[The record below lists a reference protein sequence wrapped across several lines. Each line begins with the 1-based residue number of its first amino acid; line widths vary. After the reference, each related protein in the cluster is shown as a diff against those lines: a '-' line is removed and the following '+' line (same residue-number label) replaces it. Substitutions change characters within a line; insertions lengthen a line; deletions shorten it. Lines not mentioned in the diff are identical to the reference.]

1 MRKLILWLPPLCLFR
16 LSSMRALVLGCTL
29 LLASFTSARA
39 QTASATLDRAVR
51 AYKNVKTVR
60 ASFTQTI
67 TNPILGETVHSAG
80 ELVQRRP
87 NRVAVRFTDPAG
99 DRIVADGAWVW
110 FYLPSSTPGQVVRQR
125 IAKDGSG
132 SPDLTAQ
139 FLDRPSTRYDVIDLG
154 RQKVNGRTA
163 HMLSLVPKTGVDAPF
178 SKAIVWV
185 DSADALIRQFEL
197 TEPSEIVRR
206 VTITK
211 LTLNPAVP
219 ASAFR
224 FTPPSGTKVIE
235 Q

>member
-1 MRKLILWLPPLCLFR
+1 
-16 LSSMRALVLGCTL
+16 MRAVLLGAALV
-29 LLASFTSARA
+29 AVSFTPVRA
-39 QTASATLDRAVR
+39 QSATAMLDRAVR

-67 TNPILGETVHSAG
+67 TNPLLGVTVTSAG

-87 NRVAVRFTDPAG
+87 NHVSVRFTDPAG

-110 FYLPSSTPGQVVRQR
+110 FYLPSSTPGQVVRAR

-139 FLDRPSTRYDVIDLG
+139 FLDTPASRFNVKDRG
-154 RQKVNGRTA
+154 QEKVNGRTA
-163 HMLSLVPKTGVDAPF
+163 RVLSLVPKPGVEAAF
-178 SKAIVWV
+178 TTAVVWV

-206 VTITK
+206 VTITR
-211 LTLNPAVP
+211 LTLNPAIP

-224 FTPPSGTKVIE
+224 FTPPSGTKVID

>member
-1 MRKLILWLPPLCLFR
+1 
-16 LSSMRALVLGCTL
+16 MRAVLLVLAL
-29 LLASFTSARA
+29 MASAASVGA
-39 QTASATLDRAVR
+39 QSASATLDRAVR

-67 TNPILGETVHSAG
+67 TNPLLGVTVTAAG
-80 ELVQRRP
+80 ELLQRRP
-87 NRVAVRFTDPAG
+87 NHVSVRFTDPAG

-110 FYLPSSTPGQVVRQR
+110 FYLPSSVPGQVIRQR
-125 IAKDGSG
+125 IASGGGG

-139 FLDRPSTRYDVIDLG
+139 FLDTPSSRFSVTDLG
-154 RQKVNGRTA
+154 REKVNGRNA
-163 HMLSLVPKTGVDAPF
+163 RVLSLVPRPGVEAAF
-178 SKAIVWV
+178 TKAVVWV

-197 TEPSEIVRR
+197 TEPSEVVRR

-211 LTLNPAVP
+211 LTLNPSIP

-224 FTPPSGTKVIE
+224 FTPPSGTKVID

>member
-1 MRKLILWLPPLCLFR
+1 MRTIV
-16 LSSMRALVLGCTL
+16 LSAALVA
-29 LLASFTSARA
+29 ASFAPAGA
-39 QTASATLDRAVR
+39 QSPKATLDRAVR
-51 AYKNVKTVR
+51 AYKNVKTLR

-67 TNPILGETVHSAG
+67 TNPLLGATVKSAG
-80 ELVQRRP
+80 EVVQRRP
-87 NRVAVRFTDPAG
+87 NHVSVRFTDPAG

-110 FYLPSSTPGQVVRQR
+110 FYLPSSTPGQVVRAP

-139 FLDRPSTRYDVIDLG
+139 FLDTPASRFDVTDLG
-154 RQKVNGRTA
+154 REKVNGRPA
-163 HMLSLVPKTGVDAPF
+163 RVLSLVPRPGVDAAF
-178 SKAIVWV
+178 TKAVVWV
-185 DSADALIRQFEL
+185 DTADALIRQFEL

-211 LTLNPAVP
+211 LTLNPAIP

-224 FTPPSGTKVIE
+224 FTPPSGTKVID

>member
-1 MRKLILWLPPLCLFR
+1 MR
-16 LSSMRALVLGCTL
+16 SVLLG
-29 LLASFTSARA
+29 SAFVAAAFAPVRA
-39 QTASATLDRAVR
+39 QSANATLDRAVR
-51 AYKNVKTVR
+51 AYKNVKTLR

-67 TNPILGETVHSAG
+67 SNPLLGQTVTSAG

-87 NRVAVRFTDPAG
+87 NHVSVRFTDPSG

-110 FYLPSSTPGQVVRQR
+110 FYLPSSTPGQVVRTR
-125 IAKDGSG
+125 IAKDGTG

-139 FLDRPSTRYDVIDLG
+139 FLDTPASRFDVTDLG
-154 RQKVNGRTA
+154 REKVNGRTA
-163 HMLSLVPKTGVDAPF
+163 RVLSLVPKAGVDAAF
-178 SKAIVWV
+178 TKALVWV
-185 DSADALIRQFEL
+185 DSADALIRQFEI

-211 LTLNPAVP
+211 LALNPAIP

-224 FTPPSGTKVIE
+224 FTPPSGTKVID

>member
-1 MRKLILWLPPLCLFR
+1 MRTIV
-16 LSSMRALVLGCTL
+16 LSAALVA
-29 LLASFTSARA
+29 ASFAPVGA
-39 QTASATLDRAVR
+39 QSPNATLDRAVR
-51 AYKNVKTVR
+51 AYKNVKTLR

-67 TNPILGETVHSAG
+67 TNPLLGATVKSAG
-80 ELVQRRP
+80 EVVQRRP
-87 NRVAVRFTDPAG
+87 NHVSVRFTDPAG

-110 FYLPSSTPGQVVRQR
+110 FYLPSSTPGQVVRAP

-139 FLDRPSTRYDVIDLG
+139 FLDTPASRFDVTDLG
-154 RQKVNGRTA
+154 REKVNGRPA
-163 HMLSLVPKTGVDAPF
+163 RVLSLVPRPGVDATF
-178 SKAIVWV
+178 TKAVVWV
-185 DSADALIRQFEL
+185 DTADALIRQFEL

-211 LTLNPAVP
+211 LTLNPAIP

-224 FTPPSGTKVIE
+224 FTPPSGTKVID

>member
-1 MRKLILWLPPLCLFR
+1 MAFLRNPARTMGTRMRGILLGA
-16 LSSMRALVLGCTL
+16 ALVA
-29 LLASFTSARA
+29 ASFAPVDAQSAG
-39 QTASATLDRAVR
+39 ATLDRAVR

-67 TNPILGETVHSAG
+67 TNPLLGQTVTSAG
-80 ELVQRRP
+80 EVVQRRP
-87 NRVAVRFTDPAG
+87 NHVSVRFTDPAG
-99 DRIVADGAWVW
+99 DRIVADGKWVW
-110 FYLPSSTPGQVVRQR
+110 FYLPSSTPGQVVRAQ
-125 IAKDGSG
+125 IAKDGVG

-139 FLDRPSTRYDVIDLG
+139 FLETPASRFDVTDLG
-154 RQKVNGRTA
+154 REKVNGRTA
-163 HMLSLVPKTGVDAPF
+163 RALSLVPKPGVEAPF
-178 SKAIVWV
+178 TKAVIWV

-206 VTITK
+206 VTIK
-211 LTLNPAVP
+211 RLTLNPAIP

>member
-1 MRKLILWLPPLCLFR
+1 MRICVLAIAIL
-16 LSSMRALVLGCTL
+16 AAA
-29 LLASFTSARA
+29 ASAGA
-39 QTASATLDRAVR
+39 QSPTATLDRAVR

-60 ASFTQTI
+60 ASFSQTI
-67 TNPILGETVHSAG
+67 TNPLLGATVKSAG

-87 NRVAVRFTDPAG
+87 NHVSVRFTDPAG

-110 FYLPSSTPGQVVRQR
+110 FYLPSSTPGQVVRTR
-125 IAKDGSG
+125 IAKGGSG

-139 FLDRPSTRYDVIDLG
+139 FLDTPASRFDVTDRG
-154 RQKVNGRTA
+154 TEKVNGRTA
-163 HMLSLVPKTGVDAPF
+163 RVLSLVPKPGVEAQF
-178 SKAIVWV
+178 TKALIWV

-211 LTLNPAVP
+211 LTLNPTIS

-224 FTPPSGTKVIE
+224 FTPPLGTKVIE

>member
-1 MRKLILWLPPLCLFR
+1 LRTIA
-16 LSSMRALVLGCTL
+16 LSAALVA
-29 LLASFTSARA
+29 ASFAPVGA
-39 QTASATLDRAVR
+39 QSPNATLDRAVR
-51 AYKNVKTVR
+51 AYKNVKTLR

-67 TNPILGETVHSAG
+67 TNPLLGATVKSAG
-80 ELVQRRP
+80 EVVQRRP
-87 NRVAVRFTDPAG
+87 NHVSVRFTDPAG

-110 FYLPSSTPGQVVRQR
+110 FYLPSSTPGQVVRAP

-139 FLDRPSTRYDVIDLG
+139 FLDTPASRFDVTDLG
-154 RQKVNGRTA
+154 REKVNGRPA
-163 HMLSLVPKTGVDAPF
+163 RVLSLVPRPGVDAAF
-178 SKAIVWV
+178 TKAVVWV
-185 DSADALIRQFEL
+185 DTADALIRQFEL

-211 LTLNPAVP
+211 LTLNPAIP

-224 FTPPSGTKVIE
+224 FTPPSGTKVID

>member
-1 MRKLILWLPPLCLFR
+1 LRTIV
-16 LSSMRALVLGCTL
+16 LSAALVA
-29 LLASFTSARA
+29 ASFAPVGA
-39 QTASATLDRAVR
+39 QSPNATLDRAVR
-51 AYKNVKTVR
+51 AYKNVKTLR

-67 TNPILGETVHSAG
+67 TNPLLGATVKSAG
-80 ELVQRRP
+80 EVVQRRP
-87 NRVAVRFTDPAG
+87 NHVSVRFTDPAG

-110 FYLPSSTPGQVVRQR
+110 FYLPSSTPGQVVRAP

-139 FLDRPSTRYDVIDLG
+139 FLDTPASRFDVTDLG
-154 RQKVNGRTA
+154 REKVNGRPA
-163 HMLSLVPKTGVDAPF
+163 RVLSLVPRPGADAAF
-178 SKAIVWV
+178 TKAVVWV
-185 DSADALIRQFEL
+185 DTADALIRQFEL

-211 LTLNPAVP
+211 LTLNPAIP

-224 FTPPSGTKVIE
+224 FTPPSGTKVID

>member
-1 MRKLILWLPPLCLFR
+1 MTI
-16 LSSMRALVLGCTL
+16 SIRAVLLGVA
-29 LLASFTSARA
+29 LLAPVASVRA
-39 QTASATLDRAVR
+39 QSATATLDRAVR

-67 TNPILGETVHSAG
+67 TNPLLGATVSSAG
-80 ELVQRRP
+80 EMLQRRP
-87 NRVAVRFTDPAG
+87 NHVSVRFSDPAG

-110 FYLPSSTPGQVVRQR
+110 FYLPSSVPGQVIRQR
-125 IAKDGSG
+125 IESGVSG

-139 FLDRPSTRYDVIDLG
+139 FLDTPSSRFTVTDLG
-154 RQKVNGRTA
+154 REKVNGRMSRVLT
-163 HMLSLVPKTGVDAPF
+163 LVPKTGVEAAF
-178 SKAIVWV
+178 TKAVIWV

-211 LTLNPAVP
+211 LTLNPSIP

-224 FTPPSGTKVIE
+224 FTPPSGTKVID

>member
-1 MRKLILWLPPLCLFR
+1 
-16 LSSMRALVLGCTL
+16 MRAILFGAALVGT
-29 LLASFTSARA
+29 SFAPLSA
-39 QTASATLDRAVR
+39 QSASATLERAVR
-51 AYKNVKTVR
+51 AYKNVKTLR

-67 TNPILGETVHSAG
+67 TNPLLGVTVNSAG
-80 ELVQRRP
+80 EVVQRRP
-87 NRVAVRFTDPAG
+87 NHVSVRFSDPAG

-110 FYLPSSTPGQVVRQR
+110 FYLPSSTPGQVVRAA

-139 FLDRPSTRYDVIDLG
+139 FLNTPASRFDVTDLG
-154 RQKVNGRTA
+154 REKVNGRTA
-163 HMLSLVPKTGVDAPF
+163 RMLSLVPKPGVDAAF
-178 SKAIVWV
+178 TKAVVWV

-211 LTLNPAVP
+211 LTLNPAIP

-224 FTPPSGTKVIE
+224 FTPPSGTRVID

>member
-1 MRKLILWLPPLCLFR
+1 
-16 LSSMRALVLGCTL
+16 MRAVFAGVGLVIACV
-29 LLASFTSARA
+29 AFADA
-39 QTASATLDRAVR
+39 QSPSATLDRAVR

-60 ASFTQTI
+60 ATFTQTI
-67 TNPILGETVHSAG
+67 TNPLLGVTVTSAG

-87 NRVAVRFTDPAG
+87 NHVAVRFTDPAG

-110 FYLPSSTPGQVVRQR
+110 FYLPSSTPGQVVRTR
-125 IAKDGSG
+125 IAKGGSG

-139 FLDRPSTRYDVIDLG
+139 FLDTPSSRFDVTHLG
-154 RQKVNGRTA
+154 RERVNGRTA
-163 HMLSLVPKTGVDAPF
+163 RVLSLVPKPGVEAAF
-178 SKAIVWV
+178 TKAVVWV

-206 VTITK
+206 VTITR
-211 LTLNPAVP
+211 LTLNPAIP

-224 FTPPSGTKVIE
+224 FTPPSGTKVID

>member
-1 MRKLILWLPPLCLFR
+1 MR
-16 LSSMRALVLGCTL
+16 TL
-29 LLASFTSARA
+29 LVAIAIAVAAPVSA
-39 QTASATLDRAVR
+39 QSPTATLERAVR
-51 AYKNVKTVR
+51 AYKKVKTVR

-67 TNPILGETVHSAG
+67 TNPLLGATVQSAG

-87 NRVAVRFTDPAG
+87 NHVSVRFTDPAG
-99 DRIVADGAWVW
+99 DRIVADGSWVW
-110 FYLPSSTPGQVVRQR
+110 FYLPSSTPGQVIRTR
-125 IAKDGSG
+125 IAKGGTG

-139 FLDRPSTRYDVIDLG
+139 FLDTPASRFDVTDRG
-154 RQKVNGRTA
+154 TEKVNGRTA
-163 HMLSLVPKTGVDAPF
+163 RVLALVPKQGVEAQF
-178 SKAIVWV
+178 TKAVIWV

-211 LTLNPAVP
+211 LTLNPAIP
-219 ASAFR
+219 ASSFR